1 MKKMN
6 PEKMLFTR
14 TGRMLRSN
22 SFDDGNKESDDM
34 LTMMKVR
41 MRVKRKTSRV

>member
-1 MKKMN
+1 MKKMKDG
-6 PEKMLFTR
+6 EDVEEY
-14 TGRMLRSN
+14 
-22 SFDDGNKESDDM
+22 SFDDGNKESDEM